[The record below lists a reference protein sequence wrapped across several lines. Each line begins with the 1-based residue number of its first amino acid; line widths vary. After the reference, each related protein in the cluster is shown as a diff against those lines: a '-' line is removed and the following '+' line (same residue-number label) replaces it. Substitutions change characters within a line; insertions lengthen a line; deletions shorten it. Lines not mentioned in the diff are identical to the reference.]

1 MKKSIGGNT
10 YQVVSEHV
18 NHNTGVEIVNVIT
31 GGFVIHRAPADKGSY
46 SLLYDAVTDVF
57 RWLNEKTGV
66 LYVVEY

>member
-1 MKKSIGGNT
+1 MKKIIGGNT
-10 YQVVSEHV
+10 YQIVSEHV
-18 NHNTGVEIVNVIT
+18 PCNTGVEILNVIT
-31 GGFVIHRAPADKGSY
+31 GGFVVHSAPADKGSY